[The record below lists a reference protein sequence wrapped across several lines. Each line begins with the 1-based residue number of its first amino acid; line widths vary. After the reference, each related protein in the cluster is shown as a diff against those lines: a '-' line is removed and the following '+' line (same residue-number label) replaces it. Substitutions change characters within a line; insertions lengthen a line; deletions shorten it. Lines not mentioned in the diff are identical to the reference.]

1 MNLWTIAEYHVKLWL
16 IWKIFTTISWLLTCY
31 IESMNK
37 SRSSTTFNIVPLRCP
52 KCPKLNYQIWITLYG
67 LDGSLTWVCMYTQQC
82 NVHTRKN
89 QRWQIANLRLQGK
102 VDHVIDRVR
111 PQLYLW
117 RCCVYWGEIISKVVF
132 AVTTK
137 NLYLDKIFQ
146 RSIWTIGLNA
156 C

>member
-1 MNLWTIAEYHVKLWL
+1 MLAGPPLP
-16 IWKIFTTISWLLTCY
+16 LL
-31 IESMNK
+31 
-37 SRSSTTFNIVPLRCP
+37 FLFPLSCP
-52 KCPKLNYQIWITLYG
+52 KCPKLNYQIWLTLYG

-117 RCCVYWGEIISKVVF
+117 RCCVHWGKIISKVIC
-132 AVTTK
+132 AVTLSFKYVFYTSWLETRFRGYRLFMK
-137 NLYLDKIFQ
+137 GKFDVYIYVTVYRKVDFLIRIPYF
-146 RSIWTIGLNA
+146 RG
-156 C
+156 